1 MNNQPSGNPYHVV
14 VAHSGFQPNR
24 NNYPNNPPPSMMY
37 GGHSQGINQGGTPP
51 MYQGGMMQHPPHM
64 MGGQGYPPPGNMGRP
79 GYGGYQ
85 PPPQPAQ
92 APDYSFLDP
101 IIPIEKKQSLAQNL
115 LKPEKE
121 KITEVYKKLYI
132 GKLPSD
138 IKDDLIKRLL
148 NC

>member
-1 MNNQPSGNPYHVV
+1 MNNQPSGNPYHV

-24 NNYPNNPPPSMMY
+24 NNYPNYPPPNMMY
-37 GGHSQGINQGGTPP
+37 GGHPQGYRQGGPPP

-64 MGGQGYPPPGNMGRP
+64 MGGQGYPPPVNMGGP

-85 PPPQPAQ
+85 PPPQAPPA
-92 APDYSFLDP
+92 ADYSFLDP

-132 GKLPSD
+132 GKLPGD